1 MSIKQGATKL
11 INEEKDSKKA
21 VETVEPTADES
32 QVPPKTKGEIIFPRV
47 WLIIC
52 GVLLFIIIVLSIIVR
67 LLPE

>member
-1 MSIKQGATKL
+1 MTNKEI
-11 INEEKDSKKA
+11 DDKKA
-21 VETVEPTADES
+21 VEVVEPKADES

-52 GVLLFIIIVLSIIVR
+52 GVLLLIIIILSIIVK

>member
-1 MSIKQGATKL
+1 L
-11 INEEKDSKKA
+11 INEKKDGEKA
-21 VETVEPTADES
+21 VEVVEPTADES